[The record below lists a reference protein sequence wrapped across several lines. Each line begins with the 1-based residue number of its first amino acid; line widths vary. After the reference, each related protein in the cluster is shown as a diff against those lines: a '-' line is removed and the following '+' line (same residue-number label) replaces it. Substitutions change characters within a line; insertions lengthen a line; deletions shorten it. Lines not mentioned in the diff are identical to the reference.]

1 MCWSNWSVH
10 SQDQTFLATRTITA
24 NGFSSELHRS
34 TVSCSPADQRGEC
47 NQDAQCLKASR
58 SEGVAS
64 DDDPGHV
71 DINVRGEIARERLR
85 IIGTATVPDG
95 AWVAYVAY
103 SAADPKRRTVGMAL
117 VTDGQFSAT
126 ADLSNFAAGQIVI
139 DTNFQ
144 MLIPGRAQPGVVI
157 QRYGPR
163 GERMTGANVV
173 VSGAAHRV
181 AVASTT
187 VVKP

>member
-1 MCWSNWSVH
+1 MNRAILSCLILLFV
-10 SQDQTFLATRTITA
+10 TA
-24 NGFSSELHRS
+24 F
-34 TVSCSPADQRGEC
+34 
-47 NQDAQCLKASR
+47 

-117 VTDGQFSAT
+117 VTNGQFSAT

-144 MLIPGRAQPGVVI
+144 MLVPGRAQPGVVI

-173 VSGAAHRV
+173 VLGAAHRV